1 MGFKQVFERC
11 YLFDK
16 APDEGSIAKLLD
28 KFEVTRVVGHPTFR
42 NQDNIGD
49 EIRRGIIAAKENFAG
64 ENVAFIISD
73 GTWNEITKDESTM
86 KAAIDGAGEALSS
99 LDTSTKDRFLVIS
112 TPYDGYQGNHTPG
125 KGSAL
130 KLIYEEVSRAN
141 RPELLIL
148 LDGDLR
154 NDFRPWFRV
163 FGAVEKEHSLKKAGR
178 DFFITAKYARHF
190 VDASLTRFVVGPLT
204 TIMGTYVPGGIS
216 GDIVLS
222 KGAVVRECKVEWD
235 DHRRR
240 YGTDIATTFD
250 NIADENT
257 DIYEVYLGA
266 KLHDITDEAKLSVMP
281 GEVIGSALK
290 RLLFYEERDSRITTI
305 ISEDRPLGRPE
316 VWGPE
321 KTGIDFIDPGYTDV
335 FDVDTKRAGLLERFR
350 DYRSAIETVLTPA
363 SWEKVISFYFS
374 MSSASTG
381 DDDIVM
387 FLQITRDFWI
397 ELLYEHI
404 GYLLKT
410 GDVEVVKASMSY
422 LYSAAFCEFCRE
434 KLQQLGARTYGEV
447 RLIQKRLGVPPDKA
461 RDFYE
466 REVDKVVE
474 DMAMRFYEGR
484 KRILKILG

>member
-1 MGFKQVFERC
+1 MSFKQIFDKC
-11 YLFDK
+11 YLFGS
-16 APDEGSIAKLLD
+16 APDTGSIAELLD
-28 KFEVTRVVGHPTFR
+28 KFGVTKVVGHPTFK

-49 EIRRGIIAAKENFAG
+49 EIKRGIAAAKENFAG
-64 ENVAFIISD
+64 ENVAFIVSD

-86 KAAIDGAGEALSS
+86 IAAINGAGEILSS
-99 LDTSTKDRFLVIS
+99 FESSVRDRFLVIS

-130 KLIYEEVSRAN
+130 KLIYEEVSRADK
-141 RPELLIL
+141 PQLLIL
-148 LDGDLR
+148 LDGDLK
-154 NDFRPWFRV
+154 NDFNPWFKV
-163 FGAVEKEHSLKKAGR
+163 FSAVEKEHALKRAGR
-178 DFFITAKYARHF
+178 DFFVTAKYARHF

-222 KGAVVRECKVEWD
+222 KGAVERECKVEWD

-250 NIADENT
+250 NIADPNT

-290 RLLFYEERDSRITTI
+290 RLLFYEEKDARITTI
-305 ISEDRPLGRPE
+305 ISEDKPVGKPII
-316 VWGPE
+316 WGPE

-335 FDVDTKRAGLLERFR
+335 FDVDRKRYSLLERFK
-350 DYRSAIETVLTPA
+350 DYRSAIEAVLT
-363 SWEKVISFYFS
+363 SESYEKIAFS
-374 MSSASTG
+374 YSRLSTAPTG
-381 DDDIVM
+381 DSDPVM

-410 GDVEVVKASMSY
+410 SDVETVKASMSY
-422 LYSAAFCEFCRE
+422 LYSAAFCEFCKE
-434 KLQQLGARTYGEV
+434 KLEQLGAKTYGEV
-447 RLIQKRLGVPPDKA
+447 RLIQKNLGVPHDKA

-466 REVDKVVE
+466 QEVDKVVE

-484 KRILKILG
+484 KRILEFMN